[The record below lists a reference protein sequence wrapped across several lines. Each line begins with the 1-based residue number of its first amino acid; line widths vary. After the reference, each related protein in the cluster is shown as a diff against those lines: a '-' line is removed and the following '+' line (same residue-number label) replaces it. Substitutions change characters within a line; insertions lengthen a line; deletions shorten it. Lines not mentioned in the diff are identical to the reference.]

1 MTFDVSDDFKKKK
14 DLKEEVEEE
23 AEDHSRRQHQG
34 DRYRDHG
41 ANMAMSA
48 AVRAIEYQ
56 KQLTGPQAESFA
68 SALDKN
74 IG

>member
-1 MTFDVSDDFKKKK
+1 MTFNVSDDFNLKEDLKK
-14 DLKEEVEEE
+14 DSEKKVK
-23 AEDHSRRQHQG
+23 DHSRRQHQG

-41 ANMAMSA
+41 ANMTMSA